1 MRRVH
6 GVLDGLEER
15 KADRHRRGPR
25 RQRRRRKAE
34 RIARISAL
42 VFARWAR
49 RRGLSAAQAATR
61 LGIDPTTLGNWRA
74 RWSEDQLRPR
84 ERGRPVEPVGR
95 DERGSILAVFGLMG
109 PQVGLPTLQ
118 SLFPDVAR
126 SALVDLQ
133 RRCREI
139 LLRKAWWVVHT
150 LRWTRPGAVWAM
162 DFAAPPAPIEG
173 LYTRLLVV
181 RDLASGCVLV
191 AIPAIE
197 ETAALV
203 LRVLESLFRGFGRPL
218 VLKSDNGPPFI
229 AEEVKDLLRR
239 ERVHALYSPEG
250 TPEYNGSVEAGIGSI
265 EVRAFWRAAV
275 DGRPGEWT
283 CDDIEAAVRQANE
296 TGRPHGVGAPT
307 PKESWLWRWP
317 VTDGE
322 RNAFEEVVRRFAR
335 EEYTRRGWLP
345 TVRLQHRE
353 QSSIDRLA
361 IGRALIELG
370 FLLIRRRRITPP
382 ISSLRYRKI
391 S

>member
-6 GVLDGLEER
+6 GVLDGLSER
-15 KADRHRRGPR
+15 KADRRRRGPR
-25 RQRRRRKAE
+25 RQRRRRRAE
-34 RIARISAL
+34 RVARISAL

-49 RRGLSAAQAATR
+49 RRGLSAAQAAAR
-61 LGIDPTTLGNWRA
+61 LGVDPSTLGVWRA
-74 RWSEDQLRPR
+74 RWSEDRLRPR

-95 DERGSILAVFGLMG
+95 EERWAILAVFGLMG

-139 LLRKAWWVVHT
+139 FLRKAWWVVHS

-162 DFAAPPAPIEG
+162 DFAVPPAPIEG
-173 LYTRLLVV
+173 LYKRLLVV
-181 RDLASGCVLV
+181 RDLASGHILV
-191 AIPAIE
+191 AIPTIE
-197 ETAALV
+197 ETATLV
-203 LRVLESLFRGFGRPL
+203 VRVLESLFRWFGKPL
-218 VLKSDNGPPFI
+218 VLKSDNGSPFI

-239 ERVHALYSPEG
+239 ERVLALYSPEG

-265 EVRAFWRAAV
+265 KVRAFWQAAL
-275 DGRPGEWT
+275 DGHPGEWT

-307 PKESWLWRWP
+307 PHESWLWRRP
-317 VTDGE
+317 ITENE
-322 RNAFEEVVRRFAR
+322 RNDFEEAARQRAR
-335 EEYTRRGWLP
+335 EEYTQRGWLP

-353 QSSIDRLA
+353 QASIDRLA
-361 IGRALIELG
+361 IGRALIEMG

-382 ISSLRYRKI
+382 VSALRSGKI